1 MGGTTSREGQTF
13 VGESLL
19 VRYVNFFKL
28 PHTVFALPF
37 ALLGLVVASRET
49 ALTWRTLGLVVLAF
63 TCARFVALGFN
74 RIADRELDA
83 RNPRTRARELPSGR
97 LTLRQAWVAVVVAAV
112 VFLAT
117 AWALNPLC
125 FALAPLALVF
135 ISACSYAKRF
145 THWSHLWLGLADGIA
160 TPAGYLAVTGRWSEP
175 WWLLPV
181 GALAVTFW
189 VGGFDVF
196 YALQDEAFDR
206 SERLASLVVRLGQAG
221 AILAAKLL
229 HGLALIALVLFG
241 MGAGL
246 GVAPYGVR
254 LLEMLAVH
262 HVPTWLLVSSHG
274 WRLLTEECGITD
286 DRALKQAT
294 GGEWTS
300 VRVFDDTDRGA
311 EPASG
316 SAKTAG
322 MVICPCSMGTVAAIA
337 HGTSRSLIERAADVV
352 LKERRRLILVPRETP
367 LSLVHLRNLTLATE
381 AGAVVLPA
389 APGFYHKP
397 QLVRDLVDFVVQRVL
412 DHLGLDINLVKRWE
426 GK

>member
-1 MGGTTSREGQTF
+1 MGGTTPREGQTF

-19 VRYVNFFKL
+19 VRYVNFVKL
-28 PHTVFALPF
+28 PHTVFALPC

-49 ALTWRTLGLVVLAF
+49 ALTWRTLGLLVLAF

-117 AWALNPLC
+117 AWALNLLC

-135 ISACSYAKRF
+135 ISAYSYAKRF

-160 TPAGYLAVTGRWSEP
+160 TPAGYVAVTGRWSEP

-196 YALQDEAFDR
+196 YALQDVAFDR
-206 SERLASLVVRLGQAG
+206 SERLGSLVVRLGQAG
-221 AILAAKLL
+221 VIRRAEVL
-229 HGLALIALVLFG
+229 HGRGQVPG
-241 MGAGL
+241 GAGRT
-246 GVAPYGVR
+246 GGSGGGCGVR
-254 LLEMLAVH
+254 LLELVAVRRG
-262 HVPTWLLVSSHG
+262 PTWLPGSSHG
-274 WRLLTEECGITD
+274 WGLVTEGCCIED
-286 DRALKQAT
+286 ERELKQAT
-294 GGEWTS
+294 GGECAS
-300 VRVFDDTDRGA
+300 VRVFGDKDRGA

-316 SAKTAG
+316 S
-322 MVICPCSMGTVAAIA
+322 
-337 HGTSRSLIERAADVV
+337 
-352 LKERRRLILVPRETP
+352 
-367 LSLVHLRNLTLATE
+367 
-381 AGAVVLPA
+381 
-389 APGFYHKP
+389 
-397 QLVRDLVDFVVQRVL
+397 
-412 DHLGLDINLVKRWE
+412 
-426 GK
+426 